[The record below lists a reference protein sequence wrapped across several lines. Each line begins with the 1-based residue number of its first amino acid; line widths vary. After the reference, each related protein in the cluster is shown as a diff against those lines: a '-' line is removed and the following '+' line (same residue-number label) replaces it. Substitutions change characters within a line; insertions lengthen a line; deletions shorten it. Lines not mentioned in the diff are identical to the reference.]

1 MRLEILGYKDRY
13 ALINKVLK
21 LLQTDPSSSYNL
33 NYGDDFCPN
42 CDNKTLILG
51 DVVDFTQVTPSG
63 CEWCG
68 WIQRRFDTGKE
79 HNEYNSFLRKC
90 WELQID
96 PLCRNPVEVSCV

>member
-1 MRLEILGYKDRY
+1 MPRI
-13 ALINKVLK
+13 
-21 LLQTDPSSSYNL
+21 QYNL
-33 NYGDDFCPN
+33 NYGEDFCPN

-68 WIQRRFDTGKE
+68 WVQRQFNTGKE
-79 HNEYNSFLRKC
+79 HNEYNTFLRKC

-96 PLCRNPVEVSCV
+96 PLCRNHAEVSCV